1 MIEAE
6 QNRRLRQIKSIKYI
20 GNMLGSQYSN
30 RSPMEAY
37 LALLKGALRAHIAM
51 LTLYITAC
59 TVMSA
64 QMFRY
69 YELLLPFFHIK
80 WTIFLVH
87 FFPIEL
93 NSKRTSFEAIRI
105 KQHLNWFICVQSL
118 FHHILLSYCG
128 WEQTSLFGYNFSCT
142 PTWFSFWFVYFLGCT
157 VLFRTHTGRVNN
169 CNVSW
174 VTPNTTWTVRNSVC
188 HCDERQGTGERD
200 QGDLNKIQQ
209 Q

>member
-20 GNMLGSQYSN
+20 GNMLGSQYNN

-80 WTIFLVH
+80 
-87 FFPIEL
+87 
-93 NSKRTSFEAIRI
+93 
-105 KQHLNWFICVQSL
+105 
-118 FHHILLSYCG
+118 
-128 WEQTSLFGYNFSCT
+128 
-142 PTWFSFWFVYFLGCT
+142 
-157 VLFRTHTGRVNN
+157 
-169 CNVSW
+169 
-174 VTPNTTWTVRNSVC
+174 
-188 HCDERQGTGERD
+188 
-200 QGDLNKIQQ
+200 
-209 Q
+209 